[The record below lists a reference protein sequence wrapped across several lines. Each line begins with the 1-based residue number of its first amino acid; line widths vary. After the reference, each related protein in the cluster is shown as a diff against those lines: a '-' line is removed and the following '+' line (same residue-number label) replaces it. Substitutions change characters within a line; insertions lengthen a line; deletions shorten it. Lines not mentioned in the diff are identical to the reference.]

1 MINFISVTGDWNYNL
16 YLIFGNLAL
25 LLLIISSEFLIITLL
40 VIKSKGKI
48 SIGSFVESKHSLVFV
63 FFITAMLA
71 TLVMSFSFSV
81 KSIGADKW
89 VLLAQAESTILQ
101 LQVSSEMQKKPL
113 PFDRQ
118 KSEDWIKDL
127 RDKSSS
133 GSINYREFQ
142 NLVEDYNSLNIG
154 SDDIKNWFK
163 TNSPDSIKK
172 ELENN
177 VNSAISNAQQ
187 PTPQEPT
194 VQSTETNDIE
204 QRLNSALN

>member
-25 LLLIISSEFLIITLL
+25 LLLIISSVFLIITLL

-63 FFITAMLA
+63 FLITAMFV

-163 TNSPDSIKK
+163 TNSPDAIKK

-187 PTPQEPT
+187 PIPQEPT